1 MVLYGIDMCVIV
13 SFQSSDV
20 AKLPNVIPFYAFPVV
35 DRDYCQLSRNT
46 DKGAITI
53 MGLHHN
59 N

>member
-20 AKLPNVIPFYAFPVV
+20 AKLPTVILFYAFPVV

-46 DKGAITI
+46 DRGAITI
-53 MGLHHN
+53 MGSPHN